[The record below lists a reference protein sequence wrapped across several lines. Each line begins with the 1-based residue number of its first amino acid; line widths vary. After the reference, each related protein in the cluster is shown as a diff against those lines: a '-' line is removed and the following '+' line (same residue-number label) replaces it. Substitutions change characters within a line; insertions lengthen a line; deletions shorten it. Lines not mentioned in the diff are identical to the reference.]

1 MDIHEYQAKELLAG
15 FGVAIPR
22 GGVAYS
28 PEQAVYRA
36 TEIGGSR
43 WAVKAQIHSG
53 ARGKAGGIKLC
64 SSEDEVRAA
73 AKNLLGKRLVTHQ
86 TGPEGRVVHRLYV
99 EAAVPIERELY
110 LGLVLDRKTERIM
123 IVAHPQGGME
133 IEEIAKSAPDSILR
147 ESVEPAIG
155 MSSFQAR
162 EIAYGL
168 GLAPAQVS
176 RAVTTLL
183 GAYRA
188 FRDLDATMVEI
199 NPLVVTGDGQV
210 LALDC
215 KMTFD
220 DNAMFRRPNVSELRD
235 YAEEDPREAQAAEH
249 GLNYVGL
256 DGDIGC
262 IINGAGLAMATMD
275 MIKHAGGQPANFL
288 DVGGGASPERV
299 AAAFRLVLSDNKVGA
314 MLVNIFA
321 GINRCDWVAQGVV
334 QAARDIQ
341 MKVPLV
347 VRLAGTNVEEGRR
360 GAQSLTRK
368 VNRIGKRC
376 PMSILIDERTRV
388 IVQGF
393 TGEKATF
400 HTREMIAYGTNVV
413 GGVTPGKGGMR
424 HLDRPVFNTVKE
436 AVREV
441 GAEASIIFVPAAFC
455 ADSIM
460 EAANAGIRLVCTI
473 TDGIPAQDMMMVK
486 RYLFRFPKERRT
498 TLIGPNCAGI
508 ISAGRAMLGIM
519 PGHIYSRGGVGL
531 VTRSGTLGYEAA
543 AQMNALGI
551 GQTTSVGIGGDP
563 INGSS
568 FVDMLKLFEED
579 PETEAVMMIGEI
591 GGPQAAEASLFVKD
605 NMSKPVIGYV
615 AGLTA
620 PKGRR
625 MGHAGAIISAFGD
638 TAAEKAEIMRTA
650 GLTVAPS
657 PAELGSTVAA
667 ALAKRPAR
675 KRVVAQ

>member
-1 MDIHEYQAKELLAG
+1 
-15 FGVAIPR
+15 
-22 GGVAYS
+22 
-28 PEQAVYRA
+28 
-36 TEIGGSR
+36 
-43 WAVKAQIHSG
+43 
-53 ARGKAGGIKLC
+53 
-64 SSEDEVRAA
+64 
-73 AKNLLGKRLVTHQ
+73 
-86 TGPEGRVVHRLYV
+86 
-99 EAAVPIERELY
+99 
-110 LGLVLDRKTERIM
+110 
-123 IVAHPQGGME
+123 
-133 IEEIAKSAPDSILR
+133 
-147 ESVEPAIG
+147 
-155 MSSFQAR
+155 
-162 EIAYGL
+162 
-168 GLAPAQVS
+168 
-176 RAVTTLL
+176 
-183 GAYRA
+183 
-188 FRDLDATMVEI
+188 
-199 NPLVVTGDGQV
+199 
-210 LALDC
+210 
-215 KMTFD
+215 
-220 DNAMFRRPNVSELRD
+220 
-235 YAEEDPREAQAAEH
+235 
-249 GLNYVGL
+249 
-256 DGDIGC
+256 
-262 IINGAGLAMATMD
+262 
-275 MIKHAGGQPANFL
+275 
-288 DVGGGASPERV
+288 
-299 AAAFRLVLSDNKVGA
+299 
-314 MLVNIFA
+314 
-321 GINRCDWVAQGVV
+321 
-334 QAARDIQ
+334 
-341 MKVPLV
+341 
-347 VRLAGTNVEEGRR
+347 
-360 GAQSLTRK
+360 
-368 VNRIGKRC
+368 
-376 PMSILIDERTRV
+376 MSILIDERTRV

-400 HTREMIAYGTNVV
+400 HAREMIAYGTNVV

-508 ISAGRAMLGIM
+508 ISAGKAMLGIM
-519 PGHIYSRGGVGL
+519 PGHIYSRGTVGV
-531 VTRSGTLGYEAA
+531 VSRSGTLGYEAA

-591 GGPQAAEASLFVKD
+591 GGPQEAEASLFVKE

-667 ALAKRPAR
+667 ALARRSSR
-675 KRVVAQ
+675 KKVGVK